1 MNRNIQ
7 LVVAVSRRM
16 GMIRRMHALS
26 VGGKTSQNPILFRM
40 MLLINPMKILIVHKI
55 FQT

>member
-55 FQT
+55 FRT